1 MLKDFSR
8 AQLHQLGFSFVMD
21 NFEVMNIYGAE
32 KKKNIEW
39 KPAAEK
45 ESLFLQ
51 LEQLTH
57 WIKLQKSEPGWV
69 ENLKTILHRFNEIRG
84 LLRKLDRADEFL
96 DETELFELKNFAID
110 MDYLLAEVSRFPFDL
125 GEIRP
130 FSSREIIKI
139 LNPEKQITRTFA
151 IYSTYSKRLAAIRL
165 EKTALEKQIALEKE
179 NPQPLL
185 QKRRAVF
192 EQERLEENRIKKELS
207 DKMCSFLDVFKN
219 NIRFIAELDFL
230 IAKAGLALKFNCLP
244 PVFEDSETI
253 NASGL
258 VNPYVESLLKREGK
272 TFTPVSLCLKAGANV
287 LTGANM
293 GGKTVALST
302 ITLNILLA
310 HCGFFIFGKALSLP
324 VLDYIFFIGHVG
336 QSLSEGLS
344 SFGAEVKEVS
354 SLITAMQNKRGFCA
368 LDEFARTTNP
378 DEGRLMV
385 QALLSFAEK
394 YRAFCLLS
402 THLNGVVSEGMNH
415 FQVVGLKGVKLDSYL
430 MSKSRGSF
438 HFLQE
443 LMDFNIE
450 SIGWNSPP
458 PQDAIRV
465 AELLGLQKEFLDLV
479 KDLYKEKE
487 C

>member
-8 AQLHQLGFSFVMD
+8 AQLDQLGFSFVMD
-21 NFEVMNIYGAE
+21 NLLLMNNYGEE

-39 KPAAEK
+39 LPVAEK
-45 ESLFLQ
+45 ENLFQQ
-51 LEQLTH
+51 LEQLTR
-57 WIKLQKSEPGWV
+57 WVCKQKSEPAWV
-69 ENLKTILHRFNEIRG
+69 DNLKTILHRFNEIRG
-84 LLRKLDRADEFL
+84 ILRKLQRAEEFL

-110 MDYLLAEVSRFPFDL
+110 MDYLLDEYSRFPFDL
-125 GEIRP
+125 GETRP
-130 FSSREIIKI
+130 WSSQEIIKV
-139 LNPEKQITRTFA
+139 LNPDEQITRTFA
-151 IYSTYSKRLAAIRL
+151 IYSTYSKRLAGIRQ
-165 EKTALEKQIALEKE
+165 EKTSLEKQIALEKE
-179 NPQPLL
+179 NSLPLL
-185 QKRRAVF
+185 QKRRLVF

-207 DKMCSFLDVFKN
+207 NKMHTFLDVFEKN
-219 NIRFIAELDFL
+219 IHFIAELDFL
-230 IAKAGLALKFNCLP
+230 IAKADLALKFNCLP
-244 PVFEDSETI
+244 PFFAECESID
-253 NASGL
+253 ARGL

-272 TFTPVSLCLKAGANV
+272 NFTAVNLCLKAGANV

-310 HCGFFIFGKALSLP
+310 HCGFFIFGQALSLP
-324 VLDYIFFIGHVG
+324 VMDYIFFIGNAG

-354 SLITAMQNKRGFCA
+354 SLIAAMQNKRGFCA

-385 QALLSFAEK
+385 RALLSFAEK
-394 YRAFCLLS
+394 YGAFCLLS
-402 THLNGVVSEGMNH
+402 THLNGVVLEGMNH
-415 FQVVGLKGVKLDSYL
+415 FQVVGLKRVKLDNYA

-438 HFLQE
+438 QFLQE

-450 SIGWNSPP
+450 SVGWNSPP

-465 AELLGLQKEFLDLV
+465 AELLGLQTEFLDLV
-479 KDLYKEKE
+479 KDFYKEKE